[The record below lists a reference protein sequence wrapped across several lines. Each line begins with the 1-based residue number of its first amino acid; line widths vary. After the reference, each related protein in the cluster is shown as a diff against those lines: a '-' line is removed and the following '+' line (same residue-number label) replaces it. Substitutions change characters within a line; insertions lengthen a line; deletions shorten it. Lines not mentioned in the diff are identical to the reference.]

1 MAQQHTIQVIA
12 HIRSDFHTK
21 FGIPRQSGLVDALRA
36 TVVFEPEYRN
46 PDALRG
52 LEGFSHIWL
61 IWQFSQAVRDGWSPT
76 VRPPRLGGNA
86 RMGVFATR
94 SPFRPNPIGLSC
106 VALEGIQRHPEYG
119 PVLLVRGAD
128 LMDGTPIYDVKPY
141 LPYARLPPGRRRG
154 LCQPA
159 QGAHPPGGDCPGAP
173 GPGARGA
180 AGGPA
185 GGAGPGPPAP
195 QYQHRP
201 DRVYGLEFG
210 PLEVKFT
217 VEGELL
223 TVRQVQDRRRGVAPG
238 GEGSRA
244 PSLPPRRAPLPRLHS
259 GGFCSAEVFFTDTDE
274 EAVRSADG
282 LFLLLSA
289 PPCPWTGMVR
299 SLCAPKSFSLLRRDI
314 QVLQLPEGARLDL
327 DAGRPQFPQDGPS
340 PLVAGEG
347 VQLWKQRPGEKG
359 GTAHPLPKGGGAPR
373 HAGPGRV
380 HQPQE
385 GCPPPARAGRPRRKR
400 GSPPRLRAAGRPG
413 RPGWCGRGPRVL
425 WGLSTARPPAARAA
439 SRIWG

>member
-76 VRPPRLGGNA
+76 VRPPRLGGNT

-128 LMDGTPIYDVKPY
+128 LMDGTPIYDIKPY
-141 LPYARLPPGRRRG
+141 LPYA
-154 LCQPA
+154 
-159 QGAHPPGGDCPGAP
+159 DCRPE
-173 GPGARGA
+173 A
-180 AGGPA
+180 AGGFASQPKEPSLQVEIA
-185 GGAGPGPPAP
+185 PELLAQVPEALREALLGVLAQDPRP

-223 TVRQVQDRRRGVAPG
+223 TVRQVQNRRRG
-238 GEGSRA
+238 
-244 PSLPPRRAPLPRLHS
+244 
-259 GGFCSAEVFFTDTDE
+259 
-274 EAVRSADG
+274 
-282 LFLLLSA
+282 
-289 PPCPWTGMVR
+289 
-299 SLCAPKSFSLLRRDI
+299 
-314 QVLQLPEGARLDL
+314 
-327 DAGRPQFPQDGPS
+327 
-340 PLVAGEG
+340 
-347 VQLWKQRPGEKG
+347 
-359 GTAHPLPKGGGAPR
+359 
-373 HAGPGRV
+373 
-380 HQPQE
+380 
-385 GCPPPARAGRPRRKR
+385 
-400 GSPPRLRAAGRPG
+400 
-413 RPGWCGRGPRVL
+413 
-425 WGLSTARPPAARAA
+425 
-439 SRIWG
+439 